1 LKLLT
6 PNYVHVRIKYAPVRS
21 KLIMF
26 ERYRESKTGVLIVSC
41 LAVFT
46 DMVIY
51 GVIMPIIKEII
62 EKYPG
67 FSDKD
72 VIIAQG
78 ALPAVYAAGLLIFT
92 PIFGSLSDIYKTR
105 KVPMLLGQI
114 ILAASTL
121 MFAFAHNFSI
131 CLVARFLQGIAGAAT
146 WVVGMAMLAD
156 VFSGPDLGFYMGIV
170 FSCHNLGFFLGPLIG
185 GFLHDSFGMQSPF
198 YICTALAMLDFF
210 GRLWIKEPKKSDDIS
225 PQSDHPVLQKSSG
238 LSMIQLAGK
247 IEVILLNIVITIKAA
262 SFSSLESM
270 LEIHLHKHFN
280 YSPSQTSLVFLAFI
294 LPNILAVTIVGWISG
309 RIRRY
314 LIMTVGLILHPFAAP
329 LITSTSNVNLII
341 IGGVIF
347 GITLSIA
354 GSPVSPELAEI
365 VKSYGGASYARI
377 YGILN
382 ISYSFGILIG
392 PSIFGYIAKKT
403 DLFVAMLGLTSC
415 TLLYSPFFYLKM
427 KNLYE
432 KRILRIENLTKFQE
446 K

>member
-1 LKLLT
+1 MNSESQNRIYDT
-6 PNYVHVRIKYAPVRS
+6 PARS
-21 KLIMF
+21 KFIML
-26 ERYRESKTGVLIVSC
+26 ERYRESKTGVLIVSS

-62 EKYPG
+62 EKYPE
-67 FSDKD
+67 FSEKD
-72 VIIAQG
+72 VIMAQG

-92 PIFGSLSDIYKTR
+92 PIFGSLSDRYKTR

-114 ILAASTL
+114 LLAVSTL
-121 MFAFAHNFSI
+121 MFAFAHSFTI
-131 CLVARFLQGIAGAAT
+131 CLIARFMQGIAGAAT

-185 GFLHDSFGMQSPF
+185 GFFHDNFGMQSPF

-210 GRLWIKEPKKSDDIS
+210 GRLWIKEPKRSDDVDS
-225 PQSDHPVLQKSSG
+225 QSYLPVFQKSSG
-238 LSMIQLAGK
+238 LSMLQLAGK
-247 IEVILLNIVITIKAA
+247 FEVILLNIVIAMKAA

-270 LEIHLHKHFN
+270 LEIHLNKHFN
-280 YSPSQTSLVFLAFI
+280 YTPSQTSLVFLAFI

-314 LIMTVGLILHPFAAP
+314 LIITVGLVLHPFAAP

-341 IGGVIF
+341 LGGVFF

-382 ISYSFGILIG
+382 ISYSFGILVG
-392 PSIFGYIAKKT
+392 PVIVGYISKKT
-403 DLFVAMLGLTSC
+403 NMFVAMIGLTSC
-415 TLLYSPFFYLKM
+415 TLIYSPYFYLKM
-427 KNLYE
+427 QKLYE
-432 KRILRIENLTKFQE
+432 KRLIRIEKLTKLNE
-446 K
+446 KLLK